1 MKKLNFGS
9 IFICAVITS
18 IVFLVAEIIV
28 EGLVYAAF
36 GYSEGELLKEHLGK
50 ISVEGSQYIIIT
62 LIYLFV
68 FSSVAIWVYALLLPQ
83 FNNWI
88 KTALIVSVIVLLL
101 VYMPII
107 NFVNLGFLPLTV
119 FLMSLLFNLIEIP
132 AAIIIGSA
140 VYSPKEEE

>member
-1 MKKLNFGS
+1 VKKINFGS
-9 IFICAVITS
+9 ILICAVITS

-28 EGLVYAAF
+28 EGIVYAAF

-50 ISVEGSQYIIIT
+50 INTEGSQYIIIT

-68 FSSVAIWVYALLLPQ
+68 FSSVAMWVYALLLPR

-88 KTALIVSVIVLLL
+88 KTALIVSLIVLLL

-132 AAIIIGSA
+132 AAIILGSA
-140 VYSPKEEE
+140 VYNPKE